1 MTEKRT
7 NVKQRLTGALVLI
20 ALAVIF
26 LPIFLNGDGRQQAL
40 SLQQEIH
47 QPPAPPQ
54 SRLKAPVQSAITP
67 PVAPLV
73 QDWKKHLS
81 AARESVNTAIN
92 TTDQQQADVRQ
103 VKSWAVQVGSFGN
116 KDNALKL
123 RNRLRN
129 ADFPA
134 YIQDIT
140 DQNKP
145 IYRVRIGPVRSH
157 EKASLMSQQV
167 SKSEKRET
175 LVVAYQ

>member
-1 MTEKRT
+1 MTENKT
-7 NVKQRLTGALVLI
+7 NIKQRLTGALVLI

-26 LPIFLNGDGRQQAL
+26 LPMFLNGEGEQQSL
-40 SLQQEIH
+40 SLQQGIH

-54 SRLKAPVQSAITP
+54 ARLKEPVQSAISP

-73 QDWKKHLS
+73 QDWKKHLE
-81 AARESVNTAIN
+81 AARESVGTVIN
-92 TTDQQQADVRQ
+92 KADHQQADVRQ

-116 KDNALKL
+116 RDNALKL
-123 RNRLRN
+123 QNRLRN

-140 DQNKP
+140 DQNKS
-145 IYRVRIGPVRSH
+145 IYRVRIGPIRSR